1 MNKFVNVY
9 AVLHFTQILLPSR
22 SDNFQSVLHQ

>member
-9 AVLHFTQILLPSR
+9 AVLHFTQILLPSPL
-22 SDNFQSVLHQ
+22 DNFQSMLHQ